1 MSASKCKSDF
11 KGDKHMKVITLDSP
25 LKIGIKSIPM
35 AERKNDNEALIKV
48 HTLGIWR
55 TDIGA

>member
-1 MSASKCKSDF
+1 
-11 KGDKHMKVITLDSP
+11 MKVITLDSP

-48 HTLGIWR
+48 HTLRNLENRYWCL
-55 TDIGA
+55 TEH

>member
-1 MSASKCKSDF
+1 MPGSKCKYDF
-11 KGDKHMKVITLDSP
+11 KGDKNMNVLTLDSP
-25 LKIGIKSIPM
+25 LKIGIKDIPM

>member
-1 MSASKCKSDF
+1 
-11 KGDKHMKVITLDSP
+11 MKVIILDSP

-48 HTLGIWR
+48 RALGIWGI
-55 TDIGA
+55 DMVPNGALIPSVDW

>member
-1 MSASKCKSDF
+1 
-11 KGDKHMKVITLDSP
+11 MKVITLDSP
-25 LKIGIKSIPM
+25 LKIGIENIPM
-35 AERKNDNEALIKV
+35 AEGRSDNEALIKV